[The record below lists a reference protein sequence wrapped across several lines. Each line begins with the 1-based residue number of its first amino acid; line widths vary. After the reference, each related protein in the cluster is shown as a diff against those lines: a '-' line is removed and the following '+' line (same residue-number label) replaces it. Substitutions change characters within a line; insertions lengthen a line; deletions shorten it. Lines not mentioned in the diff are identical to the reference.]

1 MGWLEAR
8 GALLRQLRGVLE
20 GDGWEA
26 DVGGYEYLRYRKGGQ
41 YPKGGLVR
49 TGGLAICC
57 TITPWYGS
65 GLSVT
70 GYWITFVIPS
80 KVDWKLGQRNRLRR
94 FRTPIDE
101 DINEVKVL
109 AKIDD
114 LFRETM

>member
-20 GDGWEA
+20 RDGWYD
-26 DVGGYEYLRYRKGGQ
+26 DVGGYEYLRYRKGGA
-41 YPKGGLVR
+41 PGKMFNKGGI
-49 TGGLAICC
+49 AIGC
-57 TITPWYGS
+57 TVTPCYGS
-65 GLSVT
+65 CLATT
-70 GYWITFVIPS
+70 GYWVTLTIPS
-80 KVDWKLGQRNRLRR
+80 EAEWRPEQRVKLRR